1 MIEAIIFDVD
11 GTLWDAADPMAA
23 GWTGVMREHFDP
35 DFYVDGDMIRPILG
49 RTPAELAEALMPKV
63 PPEKGEEIFHVLSD
77 GALLTISEAATDVFD
92 GFRETLPELAER
104 YRLFIVSNC
113 DAGYIEMFLK
123 VTGLGEYFEGHLCP
137 GDTGE
142 GKAENIRTV
151 MREYGISEAVYVG
164 DTDKDSRE
172 CLRAEVPFIFASYG
186 YGKTD
191 RYDTRIG
198 SPRELP
204 DVFAEM

>member
-123 VTGLGEYFEGHLCP
+123 VTGTFVPAIPER
-137 GDTGE
+137 
-142 GKAENIRTV
+142 GKRRTSVRSCGNTAFPKRYMSEIPIRTAEN
-151 MREYGISEAVYVG
+151 A
-164 DTDKDSRE
+164 
-172 CLRAEVPFIFASYG
+172 
-186 YGKTD
+186 
-191 RYDTRIG
+191 
-198 SPRELP
+198 
-204 DVFAEM
+204 